1 MPVKLS
7 IMMKRRSLV
16 VWSLQREISFIFLL
30 ALKQCVT
37 NILTFDLKK
46 TTKSQNMAGQGNSS
60 CKHSWGQK
68 LKKKAK

>member
-37 NILTFDLKK
+37 NILTFDLKW
-46 TTKSQNMAGQGNSS
+46 TTKSQNTVGQGNSS